1 MVDGGSQPFAGKELS
16 VMQKFI
22 LIVMALLLI
31 APTAVFAQRLE
42 ANGGY
47 AHATGDLGLDG
58 FQVGAAWWFTPRV
71 TLGADFDGLFD
82 ASRVGVFDLSSVGSV
97 SIKSNMQNYLVG
109 PRIFFPRVWKAYPRV
124 VPFGELQFGLTHL
137 HSAIHQ
143 LNLPDET
150 AGDTAFTW
158 QIGGGA
164 DYLFH
169 NHWAARVGLDFMRTH
184 LVDSGQSRAR
194 FRAGIVYTFGTR
206 NP

>member
-1 MVDGGSQPFAGKELS
+1 
-16 VMQKFI
+16 MQKFI
-22 LIVMALLLI
+22 VFI
-31 APTAVFAQRLE
+31 AILFAFGPAAARAQRLE

-47 AHATGDLGLDG
+47 VHATGDLGLDG

-71 TLGADFDGLFD
+71 SLAADFDGLFD
-82 ASRVGVFDLSSVGSV
+82 NSRVGVFDLSSVGSV

-109 PRIFFPRVWKAYPRV
+109 PRIFFPRAWKRYPRL

-137 HSAIHQ
+137 HSTIHQ
-143 LNLPDET
+143 LNLPDES

-158 QIGGGA
+158 TLGGGA

-169 NHWAARVGLDFMRTH
+169 KHWAARAGLDLVRTH

-194 FRAGIVYTFGTR
+194 VRLGVVYTFGTR